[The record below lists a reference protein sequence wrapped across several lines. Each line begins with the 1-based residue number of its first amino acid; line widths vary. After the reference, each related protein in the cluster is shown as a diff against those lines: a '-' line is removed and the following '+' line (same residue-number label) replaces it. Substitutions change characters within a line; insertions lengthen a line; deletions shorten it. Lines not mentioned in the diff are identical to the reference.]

1 MSSSRLVLIFLG
13 IILIVIVIL
22 SSSRIAGALKS
33 RFGKLIP
40 GLQFAGTSLTPT
52 PTPFQVS
59 PTPTKTVTSN
69 YSGPTGKS
77 TPNGSIPA
85 TGPAEV
91 VWVLIGGSGA
101 AGFLLRKFSKRA

>member
-40 GLQFAGTSLTPT
+40 GQFAGAVITPT

-59 PTPTKTVTSN
+59 PTPTKTVASN

-77 TPNGSIPA
+77 TPNSTIPA

-91 VWVLIGGSGA
+91 AWVLIGGSGA
-101 AGFLLRKFSKRA
+101 AGFLLRKFSKRV